1 MKNEFIIFAEIM
13 KKVILIISSAIFLV
27 LIAAAVTGWNIMLK
41 PNIKPDAPVRFYIH
55 TGAGFSEVI
64 DSLSERDLL
73 INKKS
78 FLLASR
84 LKHFDN
90 HVRPGSYVLK
100 PGMGNNNIINIL
112 RSGRQTPV
120 KVIINDVRTIADL
133 AGKVGRQIEA
143 DSAQIYVFLT
153 NPLNYSDDGFTRDN
167 VMTVFIP
174 DTYEFYW
181 TTTAENFYRRMLR
194 EFKAYWTPERVEK
207 AKSINMTPVEVSILA
222 SIIDEE
228 VVKTEEK
235 PKIAGVYLNRLRIG
249 MPLQACPTIKFA
261 INDFSIRRV
270 LDEYLTVESPYN
282 TYKHTGLPPG
292 PVRGASRSGLNAV
305 LNAEKS
311 DYLYFAAK
319 SDFSGTHY
327 FSRTLAEHNA
337 HAAEYH
343 RELNKKKIYR

>member
-1 MKNEFIIFAEIM
+1 MKRTL
-13 KKVILIISSAIFLV
+13 LIISSAV
-27 LIAAAVTGWNIMLK
+27 LLAAITGAAMAWNTMFR
-41 PNIKPDAPVRFYIH
+41 PNIKTDSPARIYIH
-55 TGAGFSEVI
+55 TGADFNDVV
-64 DSLSERDLL
+64 DSLMAKNLL

-84 LKHFDN
+84 FKHFDT

-100 PGMGNNNIINIL
+100 RGMGNNSIVNIL

-120 KVIINDVRTIADL
+120 RVTINDVRTIADL
-133 AGKVGRQIEA
+133 AGKVGRQIES
-143 DSAQIYVFLT
+143 DSASLYVFFT
-153 NPLNYSDDGFTRDN
+153 NPLNYGNDGFTRDN
-167 VMTVFIP
+167 IMTVFIP

-181 TTTAENFYRRMLR
+181 TSTAEDFYRRMLR

-207 AKSINMTPVEVSILA
+207 AKEINMTPVEVSILA

-228 VVKTEEK
+228 VVKNEEK
-235 PKIAGVYLNRLRIG
+235 PRIAGVYLNRLRIG

-261 INDFSIRRV
+261 INDFTIRRV
-270 LDEYLTVESPYN
+270 LDEYLTVDSPYN

-292 PVRGASRSGLNAV
+292 PVRCASKSGLNAV
-305 LNAEKS
+305 LNAEKH

-327 FSRTLAEHNA
+327 FSRTLAEHNS